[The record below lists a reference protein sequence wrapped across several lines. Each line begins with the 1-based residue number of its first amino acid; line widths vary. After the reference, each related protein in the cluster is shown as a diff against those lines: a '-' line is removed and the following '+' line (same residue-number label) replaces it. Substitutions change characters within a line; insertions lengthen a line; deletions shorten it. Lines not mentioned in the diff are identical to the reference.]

1 MTRPVS
7 RREFLIDGA
16 SCSAHLALAAAL
28 APDAARRLWAQAQRG
43 TVVATEPFG
52 RLEQVADGVWAL
64 ISTPL
69 TGARETVSNGGI
81 IAGRSGVL
89 AIEGFMT
96 PGGATWL
103 ANQAKQLTG
112 RWPTHVV
119 VTHYHADHSN
129 GVAGYRDDANGK
141 AMPRAFVTEESLAS
155 LFKAMPTPPAT
166 PDEDRRAALA
176 GAVKPTELATT
187 IDLGKRTVKLVRRD
201 GHTSSDVS
209 VEVDDPSVVFTG
221 DLVWNGMFPNFVDA
235 TPTRLAAATRALR
248 RARTTTYVPGHGG
261 VATDADV
268 GRYLA
273 MLGEVEQAAR
283 AAHGKGTPATEAAAT
298 FVLSPSL
305 GEWALFNKVFFERA
319 FVAWNRE
326 LGAVDG
332 GKR

>member
-1 MTRPVS
+1 MHPTVS
-7 RREFLIDGA
+7 RRAFLKDGV

-28 APDAARRLWAQAQRG
+28 APDAVRRLWAQAQGGR
-43 TVVATEPFG
+43 VVATEPFG

-69 TGARETVSNGGI
+69 TGARETVSNGGL

-96 PGGATWL
+96 PSGATWL
-103 ANQAKQLTG
+103 ANKAKELTG

-129 GVAGYRDDANGK
+129 GVAGYRDDAAGK
-141 AMPRAFVTEESLAS
+141 AMPRAYVTEESMTS
-155 LFKAMPTPPAT
+155 LLKAMPATPTPP
-166 PDEDRRAALA
+166 DEERRQALA
-176 GAVKPTELATT
+176 AIEKPSAPATT
-187 IDLGKRTVKLVRRD
+187 IDLGGRTVRLVRRD

-221 DLVWNGMFPNFVDA
+221 DLVWNAMFPNFVDA
-235 TPTRLAAATRALR
+235 MPTRLALATRALR
-248 RARTTTYVPGHGG
+248 RERTTTYVPGHGA

-283 AAHGKGTPATEAAAT
+283 AAHGKGTPAAEAAAA
-298 FVLSPSL
+298 FALSPAL

-319 FVAWNRE
+319 FTAWNRE
-326 LGAVDG
+326 LGAGDG